1 MAYTVATFGRKA
13 RWHLL
18 GRTPSNW
25 PFEFKGIGPN
35 YSATSNN
42 YEVGTL
48 AVDGWLLYLVQ
59 RGGD

>member
-25 PFEFKGIGPN
+25 PFEFKGR
-35 YSATSNN
+35 A
-42 YEVGTL
+42 
-48 AVDGWLLYLVQ
+48 
-59 RGGD
+59 